1 MSVKCPKNGPNMVE
15 KLENEGFDNLSIGE
29 RKAKEA

>member
-1 MSVKCPKNGPNMVE
+1 MVE